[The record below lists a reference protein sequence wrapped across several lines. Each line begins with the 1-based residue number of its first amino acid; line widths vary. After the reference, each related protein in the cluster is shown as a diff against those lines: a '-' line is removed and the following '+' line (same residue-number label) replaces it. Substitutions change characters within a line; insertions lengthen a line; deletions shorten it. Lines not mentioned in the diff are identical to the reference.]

1 MLFFIYLG
9 EPALKGEIH
18 SMVSH
23 SLNSLP
29 SSSNLLCKSPLCV
42 TQTPTTELPVQPHS
56 HIHMRVVQ
64 QTHRQAGCFPLCHSS
79 EIPPGLCST
88 ELTPELASPAH
99 YCLNW
104 TNLISSLP
112 VVNLWQKVPA
122 LRGHVGS
129 TETQKS
135 QSDCSD
141 RNSGPR
147 DPAQSAANTQQLTT
161 INHKHTTIDW
171 HQPGTRGSRMA
182 RSIRES
188 PQLNTINCSECRH
201 NSTISLNHHNYL

>member
-1 MLFFIYLG
+1 
-9 EPALKGEIH
+9 
-18 SMVSH
+18 MVSH

-29 SSSNLLCKSPLCV
+29 PSSNLFCKSPLPV
-42 TQTPTTELPVQPHS
+42 TPTTELPVQLHS
-56 HIHMRVVQ
+56 FTYSYASGPID
-64 QTHRQAGCFPLCHSS
+64 TQAGWLLPSPHSS
-79 EIPPGLCST
+79 EISTGLCST

-104 TNLISSLP
+104 SNLISSLP
-112 VVNLWQKVPA
+112 VLNLWQKVPA

-147 DPAQSAANTQQLTT
+147 DPAQSAANTLQLTT

-171 HQPGTRGSRMA
+171 HQPGTRGSSMA
-182 RSIRES
+182 WSIRES

-201 NSTISLNHHNYL
+201 NSTAQHN